1 MKIHHLF
8 ILSAGLLI
16 SANAMADG
24 ADLAKKNG
32 CMTCHAVDKKGPVG
46 PSFKDIANKYAQDTE
61 AAAKLAKKVREG
73 GSGSFGKTPM
83 LAQKNVS
90 DDDIKT
96 IVAWILQLK

>member
-1 MKIHHLF
+1 MKIRHLLV
-8 ILSAGLLI
+8 LSTGLLI
-16 SANAMADG
+16 SANVMADG

-46 PSFKDIANKYAQDTE
+46 PSFKDIADKYRNDGE

-83 LAQKNVS
+83 LAQKNVN

-96 IVAWILQLK
+96 IVAWILTLK